1 MLRFICR
8 FKSIEKCIQVMLVI
22 VKIGGPN
29 LSWIIIYT
37 KPRQEVRA
45 KEHLENLGLDVS
57 LPLRPIEK
65 IKDGAISIT
74 SEPLFPR
81 YIFIRNDLSVMQK
94 VSHML
99 RNVRGVSQIVKFGGK
114 FAELDAITFAQIS
127 NTQPHCLLIRLKYT
141 SRETMSFLP
150 TAPLEKF
157 RLYMKRRMEISAL
170 YYCSIFLVS
179 RSGFLCPFVLSSVVR
194 GSHYFCFSFSYLWF
208 EWLVTAAIEP
218 WMAN

>member
-1 MLRFICR
+1 
-8 FKSIEKCIQVMLVI
+8 
-22 VKIGGPN
+22 

-74 SEPLFPR
+74 YEPLFPR

-114 FAELDAITFAQIS
+114 FAELDAITFAQIFK
-127 NTQPHCLLIRLKYT
+127 HA
-141 SRETMSFLP
+141 
-150 TAPLEKF
+150 TA
-157 RLYMKRRMEISAL
+157 
-170 YYCSIFLVS
+170 
-179 RSGFLCPFVLSSVVR
+179 LSSHPTKIYKSGDNVVFTYGAFREIQAIYEEADGDKRVILLFDLLSKPVRLSVPVRSLKR
-194 GSHYFCFSFSYLWF
+194 G
-208 EWLVTAAIEP
+208 
-218 WMAN
+218 